1 MGAHVIATDIS
12 PIAVQC
18 AKANAIVNNLEDQV
32 RVLEGDPFEPIQN
45 LSFDLLISNPP
56 CYRGKPSSWAEYA
69 WRSEVLERFLQ
80 SFSLHMKGSGRVLL
94 PASTELDLQAIEDG
108 FWKKGFELREICARR
123 TLGETL
129 YVFECMPICQT

>member
-1 MGAHVIATDIS
+1 
-12 PIAVQC
+12 
-18 AKANAIVNNLEDQV
+18 
-32 RVLEGDPFEPIQN
+32 
-45 LSFDLLISNPP
+45 LISNPP